1 MAFVKKYKP
10 QTDIETYN
18 SKKGYILYIFLA
30 PLFIAVILALIERN
44 ISAFLLN
51 LTSFGLFYTTAKMN
65 TLGLANEF
73 KYHQEQL
80 TKAPKRPYKTFSA
93 TLLGVSTFF
102 TATIAGGESLLIGL
116 FLSIISSIGYYLY
129 YGLDPRDDKLENI
142 GDISADFVLKT
153 ISEAKSKLAEI
164 ESDIDKIY
172 NDKILQDKLSLAV
185 KKAKNIIET
194 IQEDPK
200 DIRVSRKFLVVY
212 LDGLKS
218 VTNAYTSMDEADI
231 NKNTKEKLNQLLEDV
246 EFRFDKELTRLKKNN
261 AFDLDVNIN
270 VLQEQIKH

>member
-10 QTDIETYN
+10 QTDFGIYRN
-18 SKKGYILYIFLA
+18 KKGHLLYIFLA

-51 LTSFGLFYTTAKMN
+51 LTAFGLFYATAKLN

-172 NDKILQDKLSLAV
+172 NDKLLQDKLSLAV